1 MELKIRK
8 IATYMEEIFIEG
20 DKPVNEKCIVGAVM
34 AVFKNPYAG
43 LGFVE
48 DLSPMIDAFSPKL
61 GDLLP
66 KRVIALVGGEVET
79 FGKGVIVGTAG
90 EIEHGSGIIHN
101 RKFADRIR
109 DVAQGTSPVP
119 SAEKR
124 AVCGSPIDL
133 ALKHKTDIRKRSHHM
148 SFEVRIPD
156 APLPDEIVV
165 ICVASTKGRP
175 QARLTE
181 SDRLSSS
188 AKKGED

>member
-1 MELKIRK
+1 MEMKIRK
-8 IATYMEEIFIEG
+8 IATYTEEILIEG
-20 DKPVNEKCIVGAVM
+20 DKPVKEKCIVGAVM
-34 AVFKNPYAG
+34 AVIKNPYAG

-48 DLSPMIDAFSPKL
+48 DLSPMIDAFAPEL
-61 GDLLP
+61 GALLP
-66 KRVIALVGGEVET
+66 KRIVEIVGGEVET

-109 DVAQGTSPVP
+109 NVTQGTSPVP

-133 ALKHKTDIRKRSHHM
+133 ALKHKTDIRQRSHHM

-165 ICVASTKGRP
+165 ICVASTKGRA

-181 SDRLSSS
+181 SDRLST
-188 AKKGED
+188 